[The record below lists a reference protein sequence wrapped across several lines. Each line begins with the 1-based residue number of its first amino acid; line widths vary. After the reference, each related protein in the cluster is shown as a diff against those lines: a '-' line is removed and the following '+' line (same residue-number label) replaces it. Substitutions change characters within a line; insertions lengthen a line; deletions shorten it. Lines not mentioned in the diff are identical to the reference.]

1 MSSITGINAYRFRIP
16 FRRNVIL
23 AGTPVSQREGI
34 LLQHNGR
41 WAEASPLPGFSSE
54 SVDDVIAALRGDYNN
69 KPGPAALSF
78 ALSSL
83 VEPMPTRLQVPLNGL
98 LLGDETQILTDAKK
112 CSQRGFE
119 AVKLKVGRNTLDSEI
134 RLVRQVRDLLAA
146 DIRLRLDANQAWT
159 FEEADE
165 FFTRLEDANIEYVEE
180 PLQDPDQLE
189 KLFAKTGIGYAL
201 DESLKEGNSLEKWPN
216 VKALICKPTILG
228 GRKAIEGLGASETMK
243 VFSSAFESGV
253 GIARIMQL
261 AAEFSPGT
269 PAGLDTLAY
278 MQDDLLIRPP
288 SVRNGSLIL
297 EEFAVNCDSLER
309 LLP

>member
-1 MSSITGINAYRFRIP
+1 MSSIAGINAYRFRIP
-16 FRRNVIL
+16 FRRNVML

-34 LLQHNGR
+34 LLEHNGL

-54 SVDDVIAALRGDYNN
+54 SIDDVIAALRGDYNN
-69 KPGPAALSF
+69 KPVPAALSF

-98 LLGDETQILTDAKK
+98 LLGDETQILADAKN
-112 CSQRGFE
+112 CSQRGFA
-119 AVKLKVGRNTLDSEI
+119 AVKLKVGRNALDSEI
-134 RLVRQVRDLLAA
+134 RLVRQVRDLLPT
-146 DIRLRLDANQAWT
+146 DIHLRLDANQAWT
-159 FEEADE
+159 FEEAEE
-165 FFTRLEDANIEYVEE
+165 FFKRVEGVDIEYVEE

-189 KLFAKTGIGYAL
+189 KLFATTGIGYAL
-201 DESLKEGNSLEKWPN
+201 DESLKGGNSLEKWPN
-216 VKALICKPTILG
+216 VTALICKPTILG
-228 GRKAIEGLGASETMK
+228 GRKAIAELGTEETMK

-278 MQDDLLIRPP
+278 MKDDLLIRSP
-288 SVRNGSLIL
+288 SVRHGSLTL
-297 EEFAVNCDSLER
+297 EEFAVSCESLER

>member
-1 MSSITGINAYRFRIP
+1 MNSITGINAYRFRIP
-16 FRRNVIL
+16 FRRNMML
-23 AGTPVSQREGI
+23 AGTPVSLREGI
-34 LLQHNGR
+34 LLEHNGR

-54 SVDDVIAALRGDYNN
+54 SIDDVIAALRGDYNN

-83 VEPMPTRLQVPLNGL
+83 VEPMPNRLRVPLNGL

-159 FEEADE
+159 FEEAEE
-165 FFTRLEDANIEYVEE
+165 FFKRVEGVDIEYVEE

-189 KLFAKTGIGYAL
+189 KLFAKTGICYAL
-201 DESLKEGNSLEKWPN
+201 DESLKGGDSLEKWPN
-216 VKALICKPTILG
+216 VTALICKPTILG
-228 GRKAIEGLGASETMK
+228 GRKAIEGLGTSETMK
-243 VFSSAFESGV
+243 VFSSSFESGV

>member
-1 MSSITGINAYRFRIP
+1 MSSIAGINAYRFRIP
-16 FRRNVIL
+16 FRRNVML

-34 LLQHNGR
+34 LLEHNGR

-54 SVDDVIAALRGDYNN
+54 SIDDVIAALRGDYNN
-69 KPGPAALSF
+69 KPVPAALSF

-98 LLGDETQILTDAKK
+98 LLGDETQILADAKN
-112 CSQRGFE
+112 CSQRGFA
-119 AVKLKVGRNTLDSEI
+119 AVKLKVGRNALDSEI
-134 RLVRQVRDLLAA
+134 RLVRQVRDLLPA
-146 DIRLRLDANQAWT
+146 DIHLRLDANQAWT
-159 FEEADE
+159 FEEAEE
-165 FFTRLEDANIEYVEE
+165 FFKRVEGVDIEYVEE

-189 KLFAKTGIGYAL
+189 KLFATTGIGYAL
-201 DESLKEGNSLEKWPN
+201 DESLKGGNSLEKWPN
-216 VKALICKPTILG
+216 VTALICKPTILG
-228 GRKAIEGLGASETMK
+228 GRKAIAELGTEETMK

-278 MQDDLLIRPP
+278 MKDDLLIRSP

-297 EEFAVNCDSLER
+297 EEFAVNCESLER